1 MKLEK
6 KNKHL
11 EEKIKILSR
20 MKTKRSRLASSMVSD
35 FSDLSLNLSVDEE
48 DIEKFY
54 PELKTAEKTPEKKS
68 IKNKYSV

>member
-1 MKLEK
+1 
-6 KNKHL
+6 
-11 EEKIKILSR
+11 
-20 MKTKRSRLASSMVSD
+20 MVSD